1 MKHDCDIV
9 RDLMPMCIDGTASEK
24 AKQMVDEHVA
34 ECPPCEKVY
43 AEMKGETKIE
53 LPVQPAAPEFVTT
66 VKKMK
71 NRRKRRTWL
80 TLLLGVMIAAV
91 VAWCG
96 AYGYYWYFV
105 EHILLEE
112 AQLSLV
118 TSTDGIGL
126 VHASNVPKSAYM
138 VIRLSE
144 MVYPES
150 AKGQCEAHVY
160 LSATRYEA
168 RNAAD
173 DVYFVVG
180 NVEDGRVLAND
191 EWGNE
196 IPVYRMLLAR
206 IDESGQ
212 VFYLSGEEELKVVS
226 IRGAHL
232 KSPERTYFHEDR
244 TYQSAPFV
252 TVTPMPTYTP
262 NPDGSQAYIMVQP
275 SPTPTVRPPQGAQDG
290 AMEEIAPTP
299 SPRVVIVGPGTL
311 N

>member
-9 RDLMPMCIDGTASEK
+9 RDLMPMCIDGTASDK
-24 AKQMVDEHVA
+24 AKAMVDEHVQ
-34 ECPPCEKVY
+34 ECPPCDKVY
-43 AEMKGETKIE
+43 AEMKGEAKIE

-91 VAWCG
+91 VAWLG
-96 AYGYYWYFV
+96 FYGYYWYFV

-112 AQLSLV
+112 ARLSLV
-118 TSTDGIGL
+118 KSTDGIGL
-126 VHASNVPKSAYM
+126 IHASNVPKSAYM
-138 VIRLSE
+138 VIRLSKLE
-144 MVYPES
+144 YPES

-168 RNAAD
+168 RNDAD

-180 NVEDGRVLAND
+180 NVEDGRVLTND

-196 IPVYRMLLAR
+196 VPVYRMLLTR

-212 VFYLSGEEELKVVS
+212 VFYLAGEEELKVVS

-244 TYQSAPFV
+244 TYQSVPFM
-252 TVTPMPTYTP
+252 TITPMPTYTP
-262 NPDGSQAYIMVQP
+262 NPDGAQAYMMVQT
-275 SPTPTVRPPQGAQDG
+275 SPTPTVRPLQEAGNWGPVQNTPT
-290 AMEEIAPTP
+290 PTP
-299 SPRVVIVGPGTL
+299 SFTGTPD
-311 N
+311 

>member
-24 AKQMVDEHVA
+24 ARQMVDEHVA
-34 ECPPCEKVY
+34 ECMPCDKVY

-53 LPVQPAAPEFVTT
+53 LPVHPAAPEFVTT

-96 AYGYYWYFV
+96 AYGYYWFFV

-144 MVYPES
+144 LVYPES

-196 IPVYRMLLAR
+196 IPVYRMLLTR

-244 TYQSAPFV
+244 TYQAVPFM
-252 TVTPMPTYTP
+252 TITPMPTYTP
-262 NPDGSQAYIMVQP
+262 NPDGSQAYMMAQP
-275 SPTPTVRPPQGAQDG
+275 SPTPTVWALHEVKNWVPAENTP
-290 AMEEIAPTP
+290 IPTP
-299 SPRVVIVGPGTL
+299 SFTGTP